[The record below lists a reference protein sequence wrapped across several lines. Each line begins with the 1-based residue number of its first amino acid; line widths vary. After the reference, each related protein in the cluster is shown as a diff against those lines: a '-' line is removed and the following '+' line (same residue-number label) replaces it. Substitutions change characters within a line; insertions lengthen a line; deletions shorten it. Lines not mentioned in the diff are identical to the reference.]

1 MPLITLD
8 DRLNAILDRVTS
20 ADFLSGRGLGNEV
33 PFYAFDYPPETEEQ
47 VRAHV
52 EFLMEAIPKRKP
64 DLRVARINLL
74 ELLISMVEGRGLYEK
89 SLDMQR
95 KKGDDALLKALLA
108 PLAADK
114 VAAELMKRQPVG
126 SCDVLFLTGVGSA
139 YPLIRTHT
147 LLNSLQPLMG
157 STPLVLFYPGRY
169 DGQSLRLFGELGESP
184 YYRAFRLV
192 G

>member
-1 MPLITLD
+1 M
-8 DRLNAILDRVTS
+8 
-20 ADFLSGRGLGNEV
+20 SGRGLGNEV
-33 PFYAFDYPPETEEQ
+33 PFYAFDYPPEAEEQ

-52 EFLMEAIPKRKP
+52 DFLVDAIPKRKP

-74 ELLISMVEGRGLYEK
+74 DLLIGMVEARGLYEK

-108 PLAADK
+108 PLSADK
-114 VAAELMKRQPVG
+114 VAAELMKRQPPS
-126 SCDVLFLTGVGSA
+126 SCDVLLLTGVGSA

-157 STPLVLFYPGRY
+157 ATPLVLFYPGRY

>member
-1 MPLITLD
+1 MPLISLD

-33 PFYAFDYPPETEEQ
+33 PFYAFDYPPEAEEQ

-74 ELLISMVEGRGLYEK
+74 ELLIGMVEARGLYEK

-157 STPLVLFYPGRY
+157 ATPLVLFYPGRY